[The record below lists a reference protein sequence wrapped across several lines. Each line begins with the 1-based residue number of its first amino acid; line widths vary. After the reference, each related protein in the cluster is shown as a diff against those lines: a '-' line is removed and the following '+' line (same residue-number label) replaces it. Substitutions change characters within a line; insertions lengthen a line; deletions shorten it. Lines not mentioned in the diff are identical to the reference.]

1 MRTRVR
7 AGAAISTNATLSEI
21 GVLSDRGGSADRA
34 VPWSEKINAATA
46 TRLRVAIIG
55 SNHRLGNGSNANA
68 AYTILVRE
76 WTLAPEALRLKE
88 VILVTKQVPLTAQV
102 ESDSKP
108 DWFNGNGNT
117 TFVCHPSSLC
127 TGVSL

>member
-1 MRTRVR
+1 M
-7 AGAAISTNATLSEI
+7 
-21 GVLSDRGGSADRA
+21 
-34 VPWSEKINAATA
+34 
-46 TRLRVAIIG
+46 AIIG

-117 TFVCHPSSLC
+117 TFVCHPDRKDLASRGTSSAGEGC
-127 TGVSL
+127 GR